1 MTKQLSFYA
10 NEQETQDFLLIKQL
24 LMRKTDSD
32 TLRTMIKIC
41 KKILHNNT
49 AIVISEKSEFFATSS
64 SKENQPLK

>member
-1 MTKQLSFYA
+1 MTKQISFYA
-10 NEQETQDFLLIKQL
+10 NEQEMQDFLLIKQL

-49 AIVISEKSEFFATSS
+49 AIAVSEKSEFLQP
-64 SKENQPLK
+64 SKTKKINP

>member
-10 NEQETQDFLLIKQL
+10 NEQEMQDFLLIKQL

-49 AIVISEKSEFFATSS
+49 AIAISEKSEFLHPPQA
-64 SKENQPLK
+64 KKINP

>member
-10 NEQETQDFLLIKQL
+10 NEQEMQDFLLIKQL

-41 KKILHNNT
+41 KKILRYPCRRAEN
-49 AIVISEKSEFFATSS
+49 EKTKQATG
-64 SKENQPLK
+64 KKRKKCR